1 MLQKNLFLNGE
12 GDKWFNRNWSKL
24 SEKPLNKDPIIK
36 LIVKKKLSL
45 KNTLEIGCSNG
56 YRLNY
61 LKQLKKRFNFF
72 GIDPSKKAINEGK
85 KIFKNISLE
94 RGTADNLPFH
104 DNYFDLI
111 IFGFCLYLCDRSHLF
126 KIIYDA
132 DRVLKSGGVI
142 IIHDFYSTIP
152 YSNNYKHLKKIK
164 SYKMDYSKLFTHH
177 PSYKLLYRNIYPYDK
192 SIKVSKDN
200 RLGLFAIKKF

>member
-1 MLQKNLFLNGE
+1 MLITIAYKYY
-12 GDKWFNRNWSKL
+12 
-24 SEKPLNKDPIIK
+24 II
-36 LIVKKKLSL
+36 
-45 KNTLEIGCSNG
+45 G
-56 YRLNY
+56 YIY
-61 LKQLKKRFNFF
+61 
-72 GIDPSKKAINEGK
+72 
-85 KIFKNISLE
+85 
-94 RGTADNLPFH
+94 
-104 DNYFDLI
+104 
-111 IFGFCLYLCDRSHLF
+111 LF
-126 KIIYDA
+126 KIIYDT

-164 SYKMDYSKLFTHH
+164 SYKMDYSKLFTYH